1 MTMIH
6 MYIYDIYLNM
16 STTVYAHIYTLSTG
30 ALYTP
35 LYTYNINYVYILYT
49 LHICTEYTTFIGPT
63 KAGWLKKECSDNHT
77 ISYILPLPLLPYNR
91 YIKRWFV
98 LKDMCL
104 YYFIYPSDKK
114 PRCIIPLDGLVV
126 TRASTRT
133 ILLTGREN
141 GKMLKFG
148 RFVPASILSKGGAV
162 YESRERLLLKAA
174 TETECY
180 DWYVCMAYIMHV
192 S

>member
-1 MTMIH
+1 M
-6 MYIYDIYLNM
+6 L
-16 STTVYAHIYTLSTG
+16 IYTSCSPCLHSVTRT
-30 ALYTP
+30 LLTICIYP
-35 LYTYNINYVYILYT
+35 IHILYT
-49 LHICTEYTTFIGPT
+49 LHICTEYTAFIGPT
-63 KAGWLKKECSDNHT
+63 KAGWLKKECSDYHT
-77 ISYILPLPLLPYNR
+77 ISYILPILHNR

-148 RFVPASILSKGGAV
+148 RFVPASVFSRGGAV

-180 DWYVCMAYIMHV
+180 DWYVYINYIMHMYNNCV
-192 S
+192 MYMMCIMYSIYYL

>member
-1 MTMIH
+1 MSVITPNYMH
-6 MYIYDIYLNM
+6 YIFIYLFIHL
-16 STTVYAHIYTLSTG
+16 HIHIF
-30 ALYTP
+30 
-35 LYTYNINYVYILYT
+35 YTYT
-49 LHICTEYTTFIGPT
+49 CTEYTTFIGPT

-77 ISYILPLPLLPYNR
+77 ISYILPYNR

-141 GKMLKFG
+141 GKMLKLG

-180 DWYVCMAYIMHV
+180 DWYVYINYIMHMYNNCV
-192 S
+192 MYMMCIMYSIYYL